1 MSDRKT
7 IALDAMG
14 GDEAPT
20 IVIRGADIARERYPD
35 VDFLIY
41 GREPEI
47 APLLN
52 KLAKLK
58 AVATVIHTDDV
69 VRSAD
74 KPSIALR
81 AGRGSSM
88 RLAINAVRD
97 GEADGVVS
105 AGNTGALMAMAKFVL
120 KTLPG
125 VDRPA
130 IAAFFPTLRG
140 ETLMLDLG
148 ANVLC
153 DGRNL
158 VDFAVMGNAFARC
171 VVGVQQPTYGLLNV
185 GSEEMKGHEALQDA
199 SAVLRESDLPGEFVG
214 FVEGD
219 DIAKGTVD
227 VVITDGFTGNIALKT
242 AEGTASLISEYMRR
256 TFKSSF
262 FAGLGYILA
271 RSAMRKLRKR
281 LDPRRYNGA
290 IFLGLNGV
298 VVKSHGGT
306 DALGFAN
313 AIGVA
318 IDMIKYGIVER
329 TRADFANLTQT
340 APNAQAVTG

>member
-1 MSDRKT
+1 MT

-14 GDEAPT
+14 GDAAPAM
-20 IVIRGADIARERYPD
+20 VIRGANIARQRYPD
-35 VDFLIY
+35 VDFLMF
-41 GREPEI
+41 GREPEMTPI
-47 APLLN
+47 LN
-52 KLAKLK
+52 QLGKLK
-58 AVATVIHTDDV
+58 AVTTIVHTDDV
-69 VRSAD
+69 VRSDD
-74 KPSIALR
+74 KPSVALR
-81 AGRGSSM
+81 AGRNSSM
-88 RLAINAVRD
+88 RLAINAVQD
-97 GEADGVVS
+97 GRADGVVS

-120 KTLPG
+120 KTMPG

-148 ANVLC
+148 ANVSC
-153 DGRNL
+153 DARNL

-171 VVGVQQPTYGLLNV
+171 VVGVLQPTYGLLNV
-185 GSEEMKGHEALQDA
+185 GSEELKGHEALQEA
-199 SAVLRESDLPGEFVG
+199 SASLREADLPGQFVG

-242 AEGTASLISEYMRR
+242 AEGTASLITEYMRR
-256 TFKSSF
+256 TFRSSLL
-262 FAGLGYILA
+262 AGIGYLLA

-290 IFLGLNGV
+290 IFLGLNGIT
-298 VVKSHGGT
+298 VKSHGGT

-318 IDMIKYGIVER
+318 VDMKKYGIVER
-329 TRADFANLTQT
+329 TRADFAALMQRPPK
-340 APNAQAVTG
+340 AEPVPG